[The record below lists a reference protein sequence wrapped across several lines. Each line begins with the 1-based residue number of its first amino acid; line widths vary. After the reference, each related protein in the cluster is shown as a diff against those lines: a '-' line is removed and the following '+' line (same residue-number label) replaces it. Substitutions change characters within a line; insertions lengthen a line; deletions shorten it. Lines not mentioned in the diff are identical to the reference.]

1 MSVLDQ
7 PRRRA
12 HAKVNLV
19 LRVLGR
25 RRDGYHDLW
34 TVFHELELHDDVELL
49 DSDAVS
55 GRVELEV
62 VPATAAGM
70 PVAAGEDNL
79 VVRAARAFFGRLG
92 RPPCARLRL
101 VKRIPA
107 GAGLG
112 GGSSDAAATLRLLNA
127 RHGRPLDAGALHAL
141 ACELGSDVP
150 FFLRGGTQIGEG
162 RGERLR
168 VVSQAPRLHFVLVLP
183 PFGVST
189 AAVYKNHRPRLTH
202 GKGPSSI
209 SPVKILADKGL
220 AFVAGLENDLE
231 ETAMRLCPELAEL
244 RDRIVGLGFRGVRM
258 SGSGSTLFLA
268 FADSASADRARDALA
283 SLRGAGVELLR
294 TRSAIREVASP

>member
-1 MSVLDQ
+1 MSSPDE
-7 PRRRA
+7 PRCRA
-12 HAKVNLV
+12 HAKINLV

-25 RRDGYHDLW
+25 RSDGYHDLW
-34 TVFHELELHDDVELL
+34 TVFHELEFHDDVELRPEP
-49 DSDAVS
+49 AAE
-55 GRVELEV
+55 GVELEIDR
-62 VPATAAGM
+62 ATASGMAVAG
-70 PVAAGEDNL
+70 GEDNL
-79 VVRAARAFFGRLG
+79 VVRAARAFFARIG
-92 RPPCARLRL
+92 RPPRARLRL

-127 RHGRPLDAGALHAL
+127 HHGRPLDAGTLHEL

-168 VVSQAPRLHFVLVLP
+168 PAPESPNLHFVLIVP

-189 AAVYKNHRPRLTH
+189 PAVYKNHRPRLTH
-202 GKGPSSI
+202 GKGTSSI
-209 SPVKILADKGL
+209 WPVKILADKGL

-268 FADSASADRARDALA
+268 FADSASADRAHRAMA

-294 TRSAIREVASP
+294 TRSAIREVASS